1 MGALWLEVTQ
11 GPLAK
16 ERLEVDGQ
24 LTLGRAE
31 QGLSNMGADPGLS
44 RSHARLQP
52 SADGQHLIVDD
63 LGSANG
69 TFVNGKRIDGPVVLT
84 PGDKVD
90 LGASSLVVRGDEQAT
105 RLSGRGAQQTRLS
118 SARPQAP
125 AVAGGRAAD
134 APVAPPPRAPAAPP
148 LPSVGPPVQSAPR
161 LGGDGAAARR
171 APARRLP
178 VLLLVLLVLAIAGLV
193 VALATRTSS
202 TTSSDG
208 PFDGTAY
215 VAANRAIPNGNSV
228 LALRY
233 LNGSLTPLRIR
244 EYATRGAGGTNL
256 KLLANDADG
265 QVATNNNHTLL
276 FVVNQGSDT
285 IAVFHIA
292 SDGTLSPVK
301 GSPFGS
307 GGSAPVSIAVHGNT
321 AVVVNKA
328 ADGVRELATVAPTI
342 VTFKI
347 NEDGSLTQVGAPASS
362 TPNASPDQA
371 LLDPSGTVLLV
382 PELVKGDLLT
392 LTRGPD
398 GAFHQAGQSMI
409 TAQQASFTA
418 PPAKP
423 PPLPQVPGISI
434 TPPAVQAPPGAP
446 PGFAVQGFAFH
457 PTAPYVYGGLP
468 LGGELMVYSYANDGK
483 LTFVK
488 GVGSPGGQGICWT
501 VVTPDGRYLYTG
513 LTFSGMVGE
522 YDLAD
527 PANPRFI
534 GNVHLRGSG
543 STFNIRIDPTGKQ
556 LYALTLRSP
565 YLLLSGNE
573 LHVLNIGSDGRLTE
587 AAAPAAL
594 PVTANP
600 SPPSLVQPYGLILVP
615 HT

>member
-1 MGALWLEVTQ
+1 M
-11 GPLAK
+11 
-16 ERLEVDGQ
+16 
-24 LTLGRAE
+24 
-31 QGLSNMGADPGLS
+31 
-44 RSHARLQP
+44 
-52 SADGQHLIVDD
+52 
-63 LGSANG
+63 
-69 TFVNGKRIDGPVVLT
+69 
-84 PGDKVD
+84 
-90 LGASSLVVRGDEQAT
+90 
-105 RLSGRGAQQTRLS
+105 
-118 SARPQAP
+118 
-125 AVAGGRAAD
+125 
-134 APVAPPPRAPAAPP
+134 
-148 LPSVGPPVQSAPR
+148 
-161 LGGDGAAARR
+161 
-171 APARRLP
+171 
-178 VLLLVLLVLAIAGLV
+178 LLLVLLVLAIAGLV

-265 QVATNNNHTLL
+265 QVATNDNHTLL

-347 NEDGSLTQVGAPASS
+347 NEDGSLTQVGACVLDTQRVA
-362 TPNASPDQA
+362 DQA

-434 TPPAVQAPPGAP
+434 TPPGSRHLPEHRRDSQSRGSRSTPSRRTSTVACRWWRADGVPVRERRQTDVRQGRGEPGRP
-446 PGFAVQGFAFH
+446 RH
-457 PTAPYVYGGLP
+457 L
-468 LGGELMVYSYANDGK
+468 L
-483 LTFVK
+483 
-488 GVGSPGGQGICWT
+488 
-501 VVTPDGRYLYTG
+501 DGRDPRRPLPVHRAHVQRDG
-513 LTFSGMVGE
+513 RRVR
-522 YDLAD
+522 LAD

-534 GNVHLRGSG
+534 GKSTCAGPDQRSTSASIRPASSYTRYAPVALLAAERQRTPRAEHWLGRAADRGSG
-543 STFNIRIDPTGKQ
+543 ARRP
-556 LYALTLRSP
+556 
-565 YLLLSGNE
+565 
-573 LHVLNIGSDGRLTE
+573 
-587 AAAPAAL
+587 